1 MAVVELFIFILK
13 IKINLSSHLGNK
25 YNQVKIKNFKKI
37 DILFNWIKSAELVE
51 PKSYNITEDPVRPEL
66 DVIFKNK
73 LWKKNFGFTH

>member
-1 MAVVELFIFILK
+1 M
-13 IKINLSSHLGNK
+13 
-25 YNQVKIKNFKKI
+25 KIKNFKKI